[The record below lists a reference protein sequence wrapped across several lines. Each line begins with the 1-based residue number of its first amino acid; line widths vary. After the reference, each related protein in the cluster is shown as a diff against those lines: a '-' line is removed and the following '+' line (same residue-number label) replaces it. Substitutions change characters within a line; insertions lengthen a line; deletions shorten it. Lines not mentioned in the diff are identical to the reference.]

1 MPFCPRCRTE
11 YRPGYTQCSDCGDWL
26 VAVLPEAP
34 VPEPDEEAGQETLR
48 LVKLAEFLT
57 PVESEMLRELLQ
69 QNGIEVVVRGY
80 ADAISPLHGVTVLV
94 AEPQLRPAT
103 ELYEAFF
110 GEFESKDE
118 PMGPDEGSFQ

>member
-1 MPFCPRCRTE
+1 MPFCPQCRTE
-11 YRPGYTQCSDCGDWL
+11 YRPQYTQCSDCGEWL
-26 VAVLPEAP
+26 VAVLPEASTL
-34 VPEPDEEAGQETLR
+34 EEEEAGQQTIH

-94 AEPQLRPAT
+94 AEPHLQRAI

-110 GEFESKDE
+110 GEFDREDE
-118 PMGPDEGSFQ
+118 PMGFDEEPYQ